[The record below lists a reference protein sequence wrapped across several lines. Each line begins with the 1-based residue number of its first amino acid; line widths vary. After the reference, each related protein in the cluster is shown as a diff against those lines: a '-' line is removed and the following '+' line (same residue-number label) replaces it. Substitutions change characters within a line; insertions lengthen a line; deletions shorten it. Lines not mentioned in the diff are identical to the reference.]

1 MTPHV
6 VLRSVNW
13 GRLATCDLQFTP
25 SLPPPKTL
33 LPCPPPLFLDP
44 PPRMQTGGKHF
55 GAART
60 ASLLLQEAG
69 VAGFY
74 RGVLSPVA
82 GAGLIKAA
90 VFGGYGLFQSIVRRV
105 SGKGDYMSYC

>member
-1 MTPHV
+1 
-6 VLRSVNW
+6 
-13 GRLATCDLQFTP
+13 
-25 SLPPPKTL
+25 
-33 LPCPPPLFLDP
+33 
-44 PPRMQTGGKHF
+44 MQTGGKHF

-74 RGVLSPVA
+74 RGVMSPVV

-105 SGKGDYMSYC
+105 SGKGTLLFLVEFAMCTAREITHLSLPYALRVNP

>member
-1 MTPHV
+1 
-6 VLRSVNW
+6 
-13 GRLATCDLQFTP
+13 
-25 SLPPPKTL
+25 
-33 LPCPPPLFLDP
+33 
-44 PPRMQTGGKHF
+44 MQTGGKKF

-74 RGVLSPVA
+74 RGVMSPVV

-105 SGKGDYMSYC
+105 SGKGGHSLVVVSAICTARKNQARTIALYMPVRFLEAFCLRL